1 MKKLVLLAAIV
12 VTLLGAT
19 FATNTHAHAATLSP
33 HITSP
38 SIFLIPQ
45 ARLINNGSAAGELSM
60 TVTYSCLAATP
71 ATGIS
76 ITVSSAPGADGTTT
90 TGAGSMT
97 FAPTCDGT
105 AHSASI
111 FVTSAISTIG
121 FDLGSGTGTATL
133 ATPTPITTP
142 ATTFTV
148 VA

>member
-33 HITSP
+33 HIASP

-60 TVTYSCLAATP
+60 TVTYACPTAAP

-76 ITVSSAPGADGTTT
+76 ISVLTAPGADGTTT

-105 AHSASI
+105 AHSADI
-111 FVTSAISTIG
+111 FVTSSSPIS
-121 FDLGSGTGTATL
+121 FDLGSGTATATL
-133 ATPTPITTP
+133 ATPTPVVTP
-142 ATTFTV
+142 TTTFTI